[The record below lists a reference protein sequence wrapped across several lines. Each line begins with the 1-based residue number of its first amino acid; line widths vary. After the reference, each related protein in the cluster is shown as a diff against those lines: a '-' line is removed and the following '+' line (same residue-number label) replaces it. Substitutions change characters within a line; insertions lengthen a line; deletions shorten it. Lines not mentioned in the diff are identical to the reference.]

1 VSVNNNITES
11 PFDRSDEDLL
21 QELRTTWGFEGNEP
35 LRVVGRLTPKFSKN
49 DRWIVFLEELEH
61 PVQGHAIVYPG
72 DNRTWTNAFV
82 GVGEAERQVDLK
94 SAIETPPLAF
104 AELELS
110 PRKERQKQNNPFACT
125 VRKGSL
131 RVLGE
136 IPAFWNADV
145 RTAGSVS
152 FIAVAASKAVAERV
166 EADLSE
172 LRAVQADRLKD
183 VEALADEN
191 ERERAS
197 AEALRDEIAIRRK
210 ETSEIE
216 GLHEQ
221 KMAEIRERS
230 AQKLRLDRIRH
241 KQEVEEMEKR
251 CRMLSDLLQEKG
263 RRLVALDLIDEDDLS
278 RLLPDTEP
286 TIEQEGHDFT
296 EVFDGNR
303 EQLVSFVQAR
313 LWHRGMLYTRGQL
326 ANFLAL
332 LCTHDLVMLAG
343 DSGSGK
349 TSLARHV
356 AEALGGSCK
365 VIPVKPNWTGPEDL
379 LGYYNPISRS
389 YHPTPF
395 LLALQ
400 DAQQDPNRLHVICL
414 DEMNLARVEY
424 YFADFLSLLED
435 RAVLPEIPLYTSDDE
450 RHAVSENRAFLTV
463 EAEVRSRL
471 ELGEDTTLEDLLR
484 HDEAGTLLRR
494 LGGLGDGES
503 VLTQH
508 DRLRRALSA
517 QARTPTSLRLPSNVR
532 IVGAI
537 NVDET
542 THYLSPKIL
551 DRTHV
556 MRFRNPVLADWDG
569 MEAEVKSFEID
580 LDLPVC
586 MPVEALGSRV
596 EYPAFDRKNPD
607 VSFLLSLA
615 RDHLDPIG
623 IEFGMRAIRQSIN
636 YIREAESFGIGGD
649 EALNN
654 VILHKVLPKIAMDAS
669 GNRGELLKALLEAL
683 ETRLGDLDPASV
695 PERCV
700 DALGRVITGINA
712 NNGIANYWAR

>member
-1 VSVNNNITES
+1 MTASS
-11 PFDRSDEDLL
+11 LDRSDEDLL
-21 QELRTTWGFEGNEP
+21 QELRKTWGYEGEEP
-35 LRVVGRLTPKFSKN
+35 LRVIGRLTPKFGKN
-49 DRWIVFLEELEH
+49 DRWVVFLEELEH
-61 PVQGHAIVYPG
+61 PVRGHAIVYPG

-82 GVGEAERQVDLK
+82 GVGEAERQIDLK
-94 SAIETPPLAF
+94 SAIDAPPLAF

-110 PRKERQKQNNPFACT
+110 PLKERQKQKNPFACT

-136 IPAFWNADV
+136 IPEFWNAEV
-145 RTAGSVS
+145 RTAGSVA
-152 FIAVAASKAVAERV
+152 FIADAASKAVAERV
-166 EADLSE
+166 EAELSE
-172 LRAVQADRLKD
+172 LRAVQADSRKD
-183 VEALADEN
+183 VKALADEI
-191 ERERAS
+191 ERERAIT
-197 AEALRDEIAIRRK
+197 EELRDEIARRRK
-210 ETSEIE
+210 ENLEIE
-216 GLHEQ
+216 VLHEQ

-230 AQKLRLDRIRH
+230 AQKLLLDRIRNE
-241 KQEVEEMEKR
+241 QEIEEMEKR
-251 CRMLSDLLQEKG
+251 CQMLSDLLQEKG
-263 RRLVALDLIDEDDLS
+263 RRLVALDLIDEDDLA
-278 RLLPDTEP
+278 RLLPDTRP
-286 TIEQEGHDFT
+286 AIEQEGHDFT
-296 EVFDGNR
+296 EVFDGKR
-303 EQLVSFVQAR
+303 ESVVSFVQAR
-313 LWHRGMLYTRGQL
+313 LWHRGMLYTRAQL

-332 LCTHDLVMLAG
+332 LCTHDLIMLAG

-349 TSLARHV
+349 TSPARHV

-400 DAQQDPNRLHVICL
+400 AAHEEPNRLHVICL

-435 RAVLPEIPLYTSDDE
+435 RAVLPEIQLFTSDDE

-471 ELGEDTTLEDLLR
+471 GLGEDTTLEDLLR

-494 LGGLGDGES
+494 LGGLGDSES
-503 VLTQH
+503 ILNQH

-517 QARTPTSLRLPSNVR
+517 QARTPTSLRLPANVR

-551 DRTHV
+551 DRAHV

-569 MEAEVKSFEID
+569 IEAEVKSFEID

-586 MPVEALGSRV
+586 MPVEALGSRM
-596 EYPAFDRKNPD
+596 EYPSFDRKNPD
-607 VSFLLSLA
+607 VSFLLTLA

-623 IEFGMRAIRQSIN
+623 IEFGLRAIRQSIN

-654 VILHKVLPKIAMDAS
+654 VILHKVLPKIALDAS
-669 GNRGELLKALLEAL
+669 GSRGERLKALLEAL
-683 ETRLGDLDPASV
+683 EARLVDLDPASV

-700 DALGRVITGINA
+700 DALGRVIAGIDA